1 MAATLDL
8 EIQHIHTG
16 SSALSFS
23 QERLWFLDELE
34 VGHTPFNVYAAFRLL
49 GPLDVSTLIFS
60 LREILNRHHILRTA
74 FSREDEITKPV
85 LLPEDTE
92 FIQVERVSHLDKEEQ
107 KALAFL
113 FTVEETHHAFDLE
126 KGPLFYAKLLRRA
139 KDDHILVLNAHQ
151 TVMDYPSLNIF
162 FKEFQALYSALID
175 LGESP
180 LEDLPAQYEEFAA
193 WQREYLQGNVLAEH
207 LAYWKE
213 QLEGASFVLELPADH
228 PRPAVQSLR
237 GGVHRVQ
244 FAGDW
249 VDSLRMLAKQHNTS
263 LDMVL
268 LAAFNTLIHRYTG
281 QTDFLTG
288 LAVKNRCRPETQQ
301 MIGPLINTLVHR
313 SQLSDT
319 EPFTDLLKRTAEKND
334 TVCEH
339 QEFPYEILVHE
350 FQIERDLSRNAL
362 VQVMFEFDNPPPVKL
377 ELSGLKTERVDLKET
392 STHFDL
398 SLCMYED
405 GNNLYGGFQYSAD
418 LFDAVTIERM
428 ASNFE
433 TLLRSIADNPA
444 QKLFELP
451 IMTEAERYQIVVGW
465 NQSDKEVPVEKRV
478 HELFEEH
485 AARRPDRIAAAFQD
499 QEVSYG
505 ELNKRANKLAHQLLE
520 RGIKAETVIGI
531 LADRSI
537 DFLICILGIFK
548 AGGAYVPIDPAY
560 PPQRV
565 QHMMTQ
571 SRAAMILGERQYLPL
586 AEEALEDQPKAKW
599 PQLIAFEDIL
609 NLDADDGNPGIEVGP
624 EQLAYVIFTSGSTG
638 RPKGAMVEHRGMLN
652 HIYAKMYDLDLT
664 EDDVIAQNASQCF
677 DISVWQ
683 FLEALVFGGKT
694 QIYEDEIAHA
704 PKYLLEKVEEHGV
717 TILETVPSIMRT
729 MVEAI
734 ADEPD
739 RPRLQSLR
747 WMIPTGEALPPSL
760 AREWLKSYPRI
771 PLLNAYGP
779 TECSDDVTHYAIYEP
794 PPLEVVNMPIG
805 RPIANMHLYVLDTH
819 LQPVPIGVMGEI
831 YVGGIGVGQGYIYD
845 QERTD
850 KAFMG
855 DPFLDDPAARFYKTG
870 DVGRWLPNGNIEYLG
885 RVDFQVKVR
894 GLRIE
899 LSEIDVAIE
908 KHPNVR
914 EVVTTVYKTPAGH
927 QYLVSYLVATISP
940 PPGVEELRSFLMERL
955 PEYMVPPIY
964 VFLDEMPLT
973 SNGKINRKA
982 LPAPEVARLS
992 EDAYIAPRN
1001 AVETQMT
1008 AIWSAALGIEK
1019 IGVRD
1024 NFFDLGGHS
1033 LLAVRLFARIEKEFG
1048 KRLPLATLYQA
1059 PTIEA
1064 LAALVAQDKVSQEVW
1079 SPIVKINP
1087 RGSRNPFFC
1096 VGGNVIEVRNVS
1108 GHLGEDQPFYM
1119 LHWQGLNADQV
1130 MTAGVQDVAAAF
1142 IEEVRK
1148 IQPHGPYSLG
1158 GVFASGVVA
1167 IEMARQFHEAGEGVE
1182 TLVIFNTLPSIQKS
1196 QSTGERT
1203 KSRIR
1208 NALRGG
1214 PKKIWKFV
1222 SWRLQNL
1229 DDIKPVLQKMLWKVS
1244 MKFFTAIDRPL
1255 PFFLRTGLYEEFL
1268 VERATNTYKPPTR
1281 YPGNISVFTTA
1292 DLYQVLVKYPKG
1304 GWSDAI
1310 SGEVE
1315 INEIPGDACTFL
1327 LEPNVSELSEKLKR
1341 RMVSMKHL
1349 AAEN

>member
-1 MAATLDL
+1 
-8 EIQHIHTG
+8 
-16 SSALSFS
+16 S
-23 QERLWFLDELE
+23 
-34 VGHTPFNVYAAFRLL
+34 
-49 GPLDVSTLIFS
+49 
-60 LREILNRHHILRTA
+60 
-74 FSREDEITKPV
+74 
-85 LLPEDTE
+85 
-92 FIQVERVSHLDKEEQ
+92 
-107 KALAFL
+107 
-113 FTVEETHHAFDLE
+113 
-126 KGPLFYAKLLRRA
+126 
-139 KDDHILVLNAHQ
+139 
-151 TVMDYPSLNIF
+151 
-162 FKEFQALYSALID
+162 
-175 LGESP
+175 
-180 LEDLPAQYEEFAA
+180 
-193 WQREYLQGNVLAEH
+193 
-207 LAYWKE
+207 
-213 QLEGASFVLELPADH
+213 
-228 PRPAVQSLR
+228 
-237 GGVHRVQ
+237 
-244 FAGDW
+244 GDW
-249 VDSLRMLAKQHNTS
+249 VDSLRALCEKYDTS
-263 LDMVL
+263 LDVVL
-268 LAAFNTLIHRYTG
+268 LSAFNTLIHRYTG

-288 LAVKNRCRPETQQ
+288 VTIKNRSRPETWG

-313 SQLSDT
+313 TQLSDT
-319 EPFTDLLKRTAEKND
+319 EPFTDLLMRTAEINQAE
-334 TVCEH
+334 CEH

-350 FQIERDLSRNAL
+350 FQKERDLSRNAL
-362 VQVMFEFDNPPPVKL
+362 AQVMFEFDNPPPVRL
-377 ELSGLKTERVDLKET
+377 ELSGIKAERIDLKET

-405 GNNLYGGFQYSAD
+405 GSDLCGGFQYSAD
-418 LFDAVTIERM
+418 LFDPATIERL
-428 ASNFE
+428 AANFE
-433 TLLRSIADNPA
+433 TMLQSIAADPS

-451 IMTEAERYQIVVGW
+451 IMTAAEQHQIVVEW
-465 NQSDKEVPVEKRV
+465 NQSEKAVPVEKRV

-485 AARRPDRIAAAFQD
+485 AAQHPDRIAAAFQE
-499 QEVSYG
+499 QEITYD
-505 ELNKRANKLAHQLLE
+505 ELNKRANKLSHQLLE
-520 RGIKAETVIGI
+520 RGIQAETVIGI

-537 DFLICILGIFK
+537 DFLVCILGIFK

-565 QHMMTQ
+565 RHMLTQ
-571 SRAAMILGERQYLPL
+571 SRAAMILGEQRYLPL
-586 AEEALEDQPKAKW
+586 AEEALEDQPKANR
-599 PQLIAFEDIL
+599 PQLVAFEDIL
-609 NLDADDGNPGIEVGP
+609 HRDADDSNPGIEVGP

-638 RPKGAMVEHRGMLN
+638 LPKGAMVEHRGMLN
-652 HIYAKMYDLDLT
+652 HIYAKMYDLGLT
-664 EDDVIAQNASQCF
+664 ENDVIAQNASQCF

-760 AREWLKSYPRI
+760 AREWLKSYPNI

-779 TECSDDVTHYAIYEP
+779 TECSDDVTHYAVYEP

-819 LQPVPIGVMGEI
+819 LQPVPIGVMGEV

-850 KAFMG
+850 KAFMA
-855 DPFLDDPAARFYKTG
+855 DPFLDDPEARFYKTG
-870 DVGRWLPNGNIEYLG
+870 DLGRWLPNGNIEYLG

-908 KHPNVR
+908 KHPDVR
-914 EVVTTVYKTPAGH
+914 EVVTTVYKTPTGGH
-927 QYLVSYLVATISP
+927 QYLVSYLVATSSP
-940 PPGVEELRSFLMERL
+940 PPGVEDLRSFLMERL

-973 SNGKINRKA
+973 SNGKIDRKA

-1001 AVETQMT
+1001 AAEEHMA
-1008 AIWSAALGIEK
+1008 AIWSTALGIEQ

-1064 LAALVAQDKVSQEVW
+1064 LAALVEQDGVSSEVW

-1087 RGSRNPFFC
+1087 LGSRNPFFC

-1108 GHLGEDQPFYM
+1108 RHLGEDQPFYM
-1119 LHWQGLNADQV
+1119 LHWQGLNTDQM
-1130 MTAGVQDVAAAF
+1130 MTAGVQEVADAF
-1142 IEEVRK
+1142 IKEVRK
-1148 IQPHGPYSLG
+1148 VQPHGPYSLG

-1167 IEMARQFHEAGEGVE
+1167 VEMARQFYEAGEEVE
-1182 TLVIFNTLPSIQKS
+1182 TLAIFNTLPTIEKS
-1196 QSTGERT
+1196 KSTGERT
-1203 KSRIR
+1203 KSRVR
-1208 NALRGG
+1208 
-1214 PKKIWKFV
+1214 
-1222 SWRLQNL
+1222 
-1229 DDIKPVLQKMLWKVS
+1229 
-1244 MKFFTAIDRPL
+1244 
-1255 PFFLRTGLYEEFL
+1255 
-1268 VERATNTYKPPTR
+1268 
-1281 YPGNISVFTTA
+1281 
-1292 DLYQVLVKYPKG
+1292 
-1304 GWSDAI
+1304 
-1310 SGEVE
+1310 
-1315 INEIPGDACTFL
+1315 
-1327 LEPNVSELSEKLKR
+1327 
-1341 RMVSMKHL
+1341 
-1349 AAEN
+1349 